1 MDFMEYQKG
10 YVKAL
15 IDISNLLERQESFLK
30 AQKINQTAMA
40 RKIIKYC
47 LENVDESMMY
57 GDRIEFCYRINDT
70 GRNNVE
76 RTEIVSLKSK
86 S

>member
-1 MDFMEYQKG
+1 MDFMEYRKG

-15 IDISNLLERQESFLK
+15 IDISN
-30 AQKINQTAMA
+30 A

-70 GRNNVE
+70 GKNNVE
-76 RTEIVSLKSK
+76 RTEIVSRPKS
-86 S
+86 

>member
-1 MDFMEYQKG
+1 MEFIEYRKG

-30 AQKINQTAMA
+30 AKKINRTAMA

-47 LENVDESMMY
+47 LEHTDESMMY

-70 GRNNVE
+70 GRNRVE
-76 RTEIVSLKSK
+76 KTEIVSLQSK